1 MGHSKQKIKEEIMAV
16 STLVKEESTRS
27 VGGIR
32 VSKLP
37 DEIQDT
43 IEEMNLDKDGDGNL
57 DRAELGMVIDI
68 LKNTT
73 NNNKLLRNIILV
85 FCLFT
90 FLLTGGV
97 FGASIVAARLSKDI
111 TVDPLNGIAYGKGSK
126 SPMQT
131 EDVII
136 YSNDSTKIV
145 DKTNGE
151 LIALKQIIL
160 GDGAVKFEVKG
171 YARSPET
178 NQVGLIVEGG
188 SLLFGEEGIV
198 SATGVAEAMLA
209 LAFPDAVSSEEGG
222 RRLFFNWDR
231 WTPQK
236 NSNTVTGSSSVPQHI
251 LDIIKKASSGC

>member
-1 MGHSKQKIKEEIMAV
+1 MTV
-16 STLVKEESTRS
+16 STLGKEEKIPRS
-27 VGGIR
+27 VLVGGICGGIR

-43 IEEMNLDKDGDGNL
+43 IEKMNLDKDGDGNL
-57 DRAELGMVIDI
+57 DKAELGIVIDL

-73 NNNKLLRNIILV
+73 NNNKLLRNIVSI

-111 TVDPLNGIAYGKGSK
+111 TVDPLSGIAYAKGSE

-131 EDVII
+131 EAVII
-136 YSNDSTKIV
+136 YSNDSTNIV

-222 RRLFFNWDR
+222 RLLGNFFKKF
-231 WTPQK
+231 QQ
-236 NSNTVTGSSSVPQHI
+236 NTVTGSSSENKRISAVI
-251 LDIIKKASSGC
+251 SGASSNS